1 MYIVTG
7 SNTGVGKELAQILYS
22 KNAKVYIAARSEEK
36 ANRAI
41 EELKKACPKSTG
53 DLVFL
58 HLDLADF
65 NQIKSAA
72 EQFKAKETKLHV
84 LFNNAA
90 VQALGDSEG
99 QTKTA
104 QGHELHLG
112 VNILGVFL
120 LTRLLT
126 PTLASTASSEPAG
139 TVRVVWVSSMGTEA
153 VGEKG
158 RGISEDYLSY
168 WPSLMPLERYG
179 ISKAGAWLHGAEFAR
194 RHAGDGIVS
203 VPCNPGHLR
212 SDLYRESGWLFK
224 AAISP
229 VLYPPVFGAYTE
241 LFCGLSPAITV
252 GDSGKWG
259 ELVPALVCF
268 SQTKCV
274 KLIGICQWFRGVGFT
289 RYARTCKMRQRQRR
303 RVVMIMPG
311 NSGNGVKN
319 KFKTTVDCK
328 IQIVCFHV
336 TGSL

>member
-1 MYIVTG
+1 MKKVYIVTG

-36 ANRAI
+36 ANSAI
-41 EELKKACPKSTG
+41 ADLKKAYPKSTG

-65 NQIKSAA
+65 NHIKSAA

-90 VQALGDSEG
+90 IQALGDSEG
-99 QTKTA
+99 KTKTA
-104 QGHELHLG
+104 QGHEIHLG

-126 PTLASTASSEPAG
+126 PVLAATAASEPAG
-139 TVRVVWVSSMGTEA
+139 SVRVVWVSSMGTEA

-158 RGISEDYLSY
+158 RGISEDYLWY

-179 ISKAGAWLHGAEFAR
+179 VSKAGAWLHGAEFAR
-194 RHAGDGIVS
+194 RHTKGDGIVS
-203 VPCNPGHLR
+203 VSCNPGHLR

-224 AAISP
+224 TAISP

-259 ELVPALVCF
+259 ELVQPAV
-268 SQTKCV
+268 S
-274 KLIGICQWFRGVGFT
+274 
-289 RYARTCKMRQRQRR
+289 
-303 RVVMIMPG
+303 
-311 NSGNGVKN
+311 
-319 KFKTTVDCK
+319 
-328 IQIVCFHV
+328 
-336 TGSL
+336 SLR